1 MSKPVYVK
9 FETPKEISEKAYEL
23 VEVSRDTGK
32 LRKGTNEVTKLVERG
47 DAIFVVIA
55 EDVNPPE
62 ILMHMAP
69 LCEERKV
76 PYGFVPSKAEL
87 GNACGLEK
95 PTAAVAIIDAGK
107 GKPIVDDLAKK
118 IDGLK
123 S

>member
-23 VEVSRDTGK
+23 VEVARDTGK

-76 PYGFVPSKAEL
+76 PYSYVPSKAEL